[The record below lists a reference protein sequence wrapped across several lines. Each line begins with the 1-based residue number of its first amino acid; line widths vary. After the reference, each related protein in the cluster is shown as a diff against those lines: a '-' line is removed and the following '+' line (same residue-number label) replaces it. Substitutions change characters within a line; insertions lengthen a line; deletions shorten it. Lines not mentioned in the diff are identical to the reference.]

1 MVDGG
6 GNGDDG
12 GDGGGG
18 CQYVNSSAGR
28 AEQGSRLTNPP

>member
-28 AEQGSRLTNPP
+28 AEQGRGLTNPP